1 MLMLEFT
8 KLSKAIFSISFST
21 FIKISIF
28 TILLTSCSSKDEYL
42 YDSPR
47 FDVDSRSVVM
57 PNPNAPMRVPP
68 NYNPYYQPQAY
79 QPRGYRNPSAYAPQ
93 QGYGSRYYSDPY
105 AMPSPQY
112 DGDQYYVP
120 PSYYSNYDP
129 YQGYVTNASNGD
141 RNFY

>member
-1 MLMLEFT
+1 MLDIDLQFT
-8 KLSKAIFSISFST
+8 KLSKVSVGVSFST
-21 FIKISIF
+21 FIKSLIF
-28 TILLTSCSSKDEYL
+28 ITLLTSCSSKESYL
-42 YDSPR
+42 YDPR
-47 FDVDSRSVVM
+47 DANSRPAGFVN
-57 PNPNAPMRVPP
+57 PNPTMR
-68 NYNPYYQPQAY
+68 YNPYYAKPPAY
-79 QPRGYRNPSAYAPQ
+79 QARSYYAPQ

-129 YQGYVTNASNGD
+129 YQGNVTKASNGD